1 MSPFTRIL
9 FPRPSILDGLARLF
23 DSSGS
28 LNKYNT
34 SRTPTEADVK
44 AMTADWN
51 AVGED
56 IWDSLEI
63 ADQEYS
69 AHQLARRHDPQTAKA
84 QR

>member
-9 FPRPSILDGLARLF
+9 FPRPSIFDGLARLF

-34 SRTPTEADVK
+34 SRTPAEADIK

-56 IWDSLEI
+56 IWDALEMFEE
-63 ADQEYS
+63 EYVLLRS
-69 AHQLARRHDPQTAKA
+69 EQQNDSKKENRR
-84 QR
+84 R

>member
-34 SRTPTEADVK
+34 SRTPAEADVK

-56 IWDSLEI
+56 IWDSLAI
-63 ADQEYS
+63 AEEDYES
-69 AHQLARRHDPQTAKA
+69 LRSERRIDPQKMKFN
-84 QR
+84 R